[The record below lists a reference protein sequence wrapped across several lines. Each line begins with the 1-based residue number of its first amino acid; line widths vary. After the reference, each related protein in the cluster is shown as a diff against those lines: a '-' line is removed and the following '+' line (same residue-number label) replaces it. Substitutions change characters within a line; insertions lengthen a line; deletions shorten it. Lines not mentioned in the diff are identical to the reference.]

1 MLYNCK
7 KMEIFENRGIFI
19 SLDGVENPSW
29 QAIPL
34 HSKNPMNQG
43 YHEETAGRDAMDFG
57 KQFKK
62 IRTDLQL
69 TQEQVSLQL
78 NVSRQAVSNWENN
91 KNLPDIEMI
100 IDISRTFGISLDQLI
115 LGEDKT
121 SNITEKLIEDGS
133 ETRRAKLNLIA
144 LCVGSML
151 LIMGVGCI
159 FIKAYSVE
167 YIDADG
173 FLHENFFLLPIGF
186 LFIFCSFITFFVTGI
201 KNIISK
207 IRRRRKKKKSSR
219 P

>member
-1 MLYNCK
+1 
-7 KMEIFENRGIFI
+7 
-19 SLDGVENPSW
+19 
-29 QAIPL
+29 
-34 HSKNPMNQG
+34 
-43 YHEETAGRDAMDFG
+43 MDFG